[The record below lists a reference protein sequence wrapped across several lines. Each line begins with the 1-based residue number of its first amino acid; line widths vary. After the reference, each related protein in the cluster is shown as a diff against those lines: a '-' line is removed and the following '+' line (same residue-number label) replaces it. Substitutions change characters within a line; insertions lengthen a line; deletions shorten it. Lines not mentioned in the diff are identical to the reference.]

1 MNRETGTKILLIGSF
16 AASLVLPT
24 LVYPAVRSHLDQ
36 QNYENRE
43 LASFPELSAA
53 NFDNIPTEFEAYY
66 NDHVPF
72 KNLFVKVKTK
82 LDGRKRK
89 LAVLHR
95 FGGRR
100 GCAGGLSADKSL
112 YGG

>member
-53 NFDNIPTEFEAYY
+53 NFDNIPTTMFRL
-66 NDHVPF
+66 
-72 KNLFVKVKTK
+72 KICLS
-82 LDGRKRK
+82 
-89 LAVLHR
+89 
-95 FGGRR
+95 RR
-100 GCAGGLSADKSL
+100 RQSWIWSF
-112 YGG
+112 

>member
-24 LVYPAVRSHLDQ
+24 LAYPAVRSHLDQ

-53 NFDNIPTEFEAYY
+53 NFDN
-66 NDHVPF
+66 
-72 KNLFVKVKTK
+72 L
-82 LDGRKRK
+82 KRITTTMFRSK
-89 LAVLHR
+89 ICLS
-95 FGGRR
+95 RR
-100 GCAGGLSADKSL
+100 RQSWIWSF
-112 YGG
+112 

>member
-1 MNRETGTKILLIGSF
+1 MKVQKDGFMRGEENERDMNRETGTKILLIGSF

-53 NFDNIPTEFEAYY
+53 NFDNIPTEFEAY
-66 NDHVPF
+66 
-72 KNLFVKVKTK
+72 
-82 LDGRKRK
+82 
-89 LAVLHR
+89 
-95 FGGRR
+95 
-100 GCAGGLSADKSL
+100 
-112 YGG
+112 

>member
-1 MNRETGTKILLIGSF
+1 MKVQKDGFMQEKKTRDMNRETGTKILLIGSF

-72 KNLFVKVKTK
+72 KICLS
-82 LDGRKRK
+82 
-89 LAVLHR
+89 
-95 FGGRR
+95 RR
-100 GCAGGLSADKSL
+100 RQSWIWSF
-112 YGG
+112 

>member
-66 NDHVPF
+66 NDMF
-72 KNLFVKVKTK
+72 RLKICLS
-82 LDGRKRK
+82 
-89 LAVLHR
+89 
-95 FGGRR
+95 RR
-100 GCAGGLSADKSL
+100 RQSWIWSF
-112 YGG
+112 

>member
-53 NFDNIPTEFEAYY
+53 NFDNIRITTTMFRL
-66 NDHVPF
+66 
-72 KNLFVKVKTK
+72 KICLS
-82 LDGRKRK
+82 
-89 LAVLHR
+89 
-95 FGGRR
+95 RR
-100 GCAGGLSADKSL
+100 RQSWIWSF
-112 YGG
+112 

>member
-1 MNRETGTKILLIGSF
+1 MKVQKDGFMQGEENERYESRDRDKNTSDWFLCGE
-16 AASLVLPT
+16 LVLPT

-72 KNLFVKVKTK
+72 KNLFVK
-82 LDGRKRK
+82 
-89 LAVLHR
+89 
-95 FGGRR
+95 GRR
-100 GCAGGLSADKSL
+100 QSWIWSF
-112 YGG
+112 

>member
-1 MNRETGTKILLIGSF
+1 MNREKGTKILLIGSF

-72 KNLFVKVKTK
+72 KICLS
-82 LDGRKRK
+82 
-89 LAVLHR
+89 
-95 FGGRR
+95 RR
-100 GCAGGLSADKSL
+100 RQSWIWSF
-112 YGG
+112 